1 MSSSTNLNPNTPEE
15 YAKLGAIYAE
25 QKKWELAIENY
36 RQAMILKPNFSWYY
50 YHLAQVLHQQEIWDE
65 AIIFYNLAIELN
77 NNFSWSHYNLG
88 DALSKLQRWQDAVN
102 SYKNA
107 IKIDRN
113 FSWSYY
119 NLGNALVELK
129 KRDEA
134 IYNYIYVVKLQP
146 ESPGIYT
153 KLGDAIEQK
162 YNSNLDAAI
171 QDYHQ
176 AIQHQGQYP
185 IYDKLL
191 EFSQDNPNLFVE
203 IANNLAK
210 ADKNNGAIIFYKIAL
225 EINQDDLDIYH
236 KLQQVL
242 DQKNQLSQEILELRQ
257 KIELNP
263 NSKSYYNLGIA
274 LTRQQKWDEA
284 ALAYRQA
291 IEINPD
297 LSWWFYYNIWEA
309 FAREDKLLEILT
321 FFQKFQKSH
330 PDSFWSYLNIGEAL
344 TRLNQIEEAIPYYQ
358 TACYQQTEKLYPEL
372 VSQPWNLE
380 QVQGPNFIIIGVHK
394 GGTTSLYSYL
404 IQHPQIIPPIK
415 KEMDFWS
422 WKFNESINWY
432 LAHFPVISEGKN
444 FLTGEAS
451 PSYFDY
457 PNAARRIFQ
466 VLPKV
471 KLIIL
476 LRNPVDRAISQYYQW
491 LRLNWE
497 NRSFEEAIQLDLE
510 QLTKAPEKVNYWM
523 KELNYLARGVYV
535 EFFQEWMSL
544 FPREQFL
551 ILKSEDF
558 YAYPEV
564 TMGKVLKFL
573 DLPEY
578 QLSEY
583 KNYNMGNYSPIDES
597 IRRSLNDYFQIH
609 NHRLEE
615 YLGMKFNWD

>member
-1 MSSSTNLNPNTPEE
+1 
-15 YAKLGAIYAE
+15 
-25 QKKWELAIENY
+25 
-36 RQAMILKPNFSWYY
+36 
-50 YHLAQVLHQQEIWDE
+50 
-65 AIIFYNLAIELN
+65 
-77 NNFSWSHYNLG
+77 
-88 DALSKLQRWQDAVN
+88 
-102 SYKNA
+102 
-107 IKIDRN
+107 
-113 FSWSYY
+113 
-119 NLGNALVELK
+119 
-129 KRDEA
+129 
-134 IYNYIYVVKLQP
+134 
-146 ESPGIYT
+146 
-153 KLGDAIEQK
+153 
-162 YNSNLDAAI
+162 
-171 QDYHQ
+171 
-176 AIQHQGQYP
+176 
-185 IYDKLL
+185 
-191 EFSQDNPNLFVE
+191 
-203 IANNLAK
+203 
-210 ADKNNGAIIFYKIAL
+210 IFYKIAL
-225 EINQDDLDIYH
+225 EINQDDLDIYY
-236 KLQQVL
+236 KLQEIL
-242 DQKNQLSQEILELRQ
+242 DKKHQLSQEILELRR

-263 NSKSYYNLGIA
+263 NIKSYYNLAMA

-284 ALAYRQA
+284 VVAYRQA

-297 LSWWFYYNIWEA
+297 LPWWFYYNVWEV
-309 FAREDKLLEILT
+309 FAREDKLSEILA
-321 FFQKFQKSH
+321 FFQKFQKSN
-330 PDSFWSYLNIGEAL
+330 PDSCWSYLNIGEAL
-344 TRLNQIEEAIPYYQ
+344 TRLNKIEEAIPYYQ
-358 TACYQQTEKLYPEL
+358 STCYQRTQKSYPEL

-380 QVQGPNFIIIGVHK
+380 EVQGPNFIIIGVHK

-404 IQHPQIIPPIK
+404 IQHPQIVPPIK

-432 LAHFPVISEGKN
+432 LAHFPAISKGKN

-466 VLPKV
+466 FFPKI

-476 LRNPVDRAISQYYQW
+476 LRNPVDRTISQYYQW

-510 QLTKAPEKVNYWM
+510 RLTKAPEKVNYWM

-535 EFFQEWMSL
+535 EFFKEWMSL

-583 KNYNMGNYSPIDES
+583 KNYNMGNYSPIDSS

-609 NHRLEE
+609 NQRLEK
-615 YLGMKFNWD
+615 YLGMKFNWN